1 MNGWGALITLLVMAG
16 LDLAAIA
23 VRVARARGKRVKRKA
38 RRLDARRRL
47 LREQRLAA
55 LDEDDRRR
63 GLVKKAR
70 IGY

>member
-1 MNGWGALITLLVMAG
+1 MNGWGALITLLVMASIE
-16 LDLAAIA
+16 LAGIVVGV
-23 VRVARARGKRVKRKA
+23 VRASGKRVKRKA

-47 LREQRLAA
+47 LREQRLDR

-63 GLVKKAR
+63 GPVKKAR